1 MDIALSTSSPTATLE
16 FRQLQRF
23 GDGSGF
29 ATFLVIRSGAFAAA
43 LPFHFEPDRL
53 SEFISAL
60 ESMDRTLKGEATLK
74 PTWEPQFLSLEL
86 DGSGHVRVFGE
97 PVESSEHEQRLHFSF
112 LTDQTCLRPLA
123 SRLKACQSMA
133 AI

>member
-1 MDIALSTSSPTATLE
+1 MDIALSTNSPTAALE

-29 ATFLVIRSGAFAAA
+29 ATLLVIRSGGFAAA
-43 LPFHFEPDRL
+43 LPFHFQPGRL
-53 SEFISAL
+53 AEFISAL
-60 ESMDRTLKGEATLK
+60 ESMDRTLKGNAILK
-74 PTWEPQFLSLEL
+74 PTWEPEFLSFEL

-97 PVESSEHEQRLHFSF
+97 LVESSEHQQRLHFSF